1 LLQLVP
7 SLFVRATSLLIVEL
21 RKPSATL
28 DASEFRVCS
37 IVLTFVFLMFC
48 TRGLANHL
56 WAK

>member
-48 TRGLANHL
+48 TRCHSNYL
-56 WAK
+56 